1 VNHRRPLIF
10 HGKRSTPATEIRKE
24 VVMAKKNASEKVKDV
39 VKETGD
45 KVKDV
50 AEETIEQVEKH
61 RVRSMLIV
69 LLIAALTAGVWYL
82 LSERD

>member
-1 VNHRRPLIF
+1 
-10 HGKRSTPATEIRKE
+10 
-24 VVMAKKNASEKVKDV
+24 MAKKNASEKVKDV

-50 AEETIEQVEKH
+50 AEETIEQVETH

>member
-10 HGKRSTPATEIRKE
+10 HGKRSTPASETYQE
-24 VVMAKKNASEKVKDV
+24 VVMGKKNTGEKVKEV

-50 AEETIEQVEKH
+50 AEETIEQVETH

-69 LLIAALTAGVWYL
+69 LLIAALTVGVWYF